1 VRMDPRVKTPQA
13 DLEAQHALAQRLC
26 AAMARVAVAR
36 QGAGQPPASDA
47 AARLGI
53 LQRQLTQL
61 LGEVEEAD
69 LPPTPAI
76 RSAAEQALAS
86 LDSLLGAPEAKR

>member
-1 VRMDPRVKTPQA
+1 
-13 DLEAQHALAQRLC
+13 
-26 AAMARVAVAR
+26 MARVAGAR
-36 QGAGQPPASDA
+36 QAAPRPGAPEP
-47 AARLGI
+47 AARLGV

-61 LGEVEEAD
+61 LGEVEEVD